1 MTTVSTV
8 TGLGLRLAL
17 RAGRARAVTV
27 VATATL
33 GLLVL
38 LLSLDLPYALRNP
51 ETFLQRDDKIAYLIL
66 SAVVAAPVVVLML
79 TTSRL
84 SSAGR
89 DRRLSRLRLM
99 GLSRGDAAVVA
110 LVETLALVTVG
121 AALGFAA
128 WLTMRWTL
136 LHLLVEH
143 GWAKTVPPAHV
154 TWAVAATVGV
164 LLAAGL
170 SSVAPALRSARSAL
184 SQARTVGRA
193 RHVWW
198 PLALLV
204 VALVVG
210 LLATSAYRGQNDQ
223 PPSVLPLAFCFF
235 ASIAGLVLAGS
246 SLTTLLGR
254 ALRRIPGATALL
266 AGRRMEAD
274 RSATS
279 RALAGLVIAT
289 FAAAFG
295 LSVFTIFTTTPQYRS
310 AQWAMQHETV
320 DMTQLQNPPDTAM
333 LDLVRRTPGVTSADA
348 GWTTT
353 QSTDVD
359 GVSTTVLSCARLRS
373 VATISGCRDDA
384 PWFVRGSSSSPV
396 KTLPTVAAH
405 GVRLR
410 AASTGSVHFDVVA
423 AGGNGPYWFDT
434 WSNTVVIPPGV
445 MQRAGVRPDA
455 IVFGIAPGARLP
467 WTSGLPVA
475 SSEDWDN
482 YDNVAVYRTMTY
494 TLIAAVIAV
503 GLLTVVINVIDR
515 AAERRRSVAATRVL
529 GTHVRVLR
537 RAQFL
542 GVALP
547 LLAGVTVAVVTGWVT
562 GRTYLAFGD
571 ALGSFPGTQLLLLWA
586 GACLGAVAVAAL
598 TLPGLGRPLSADL
611 VRTE

>member
-1 MTTVSTV
+1 MTAVST
-8 TGLGLRLAL
+8 GAALGLRLAL

-27 VATATL
+27 VASAAG

-99 GLSRGDAAVVA
+99 GLSRGNAAVVA

-143 GWAKTVPPAHV
+143 GCAKTVPPAHV

-235 ASIAGLVLAGS
+235 ASISGLVLAGS

-320 DMTQLQNPPDTAM
+320 DMTQLQAPPDAAM
-333 LDLVRRTPGVTSADA
+333 LERVRRTPGVTWADA

-359 GVSTTVLSCARLRS
+359 GVSTTVISCARLRS
-373 VATISGCRDDA
+373 VATVSGCRDDSA
-384 PWFVRGSSSSPV
+384 WLVPSNSSRP
-396 KTLPTVAAH
+396 KALPTVSTH

-410 AASTGSVHFDVVA
+410 AVSTGSVHFDAVA

-434 WSNTVVIPPGV
+434 WSNTVVVPPGV

-467 WTSGLPVA
+467 WTSDLPVA

-529 GTHVRVLR
+529 GTDVRVLR
-537 RAQFL
+537 HAQFL
-542 GVALP
+542 GVVLP
-547 LLAGVTVAVVTGWVT
+547 LLAGVTVAVVAGWVT

-571 ALGSFPGTQLLLLWA
+571 ALGSFPGTQLLLLWG

-611 VRTE
+611 VRRE

>member
-1 MTTVSTV
+1 MTAVST
-8 TGLGLRLAL
+8 GAALGLRLAL

-27 VATATL
+27 VASAAG

-235 ASIAGLVLAGS
+235 ASISGLVLAGS

-320 DMTQLQNPPDTAM
+320 DMTQLQAPPDAAM
-333 LDLVRRTPGVTSADA
+333 LERVRRTPGVTWADA

-359 GVSTTVLSCARLRS
+359 GVSTTVISCARLRS
-373 VATISGCRDDA
+373 VATVSGCRNDS
-384 PWFVRGSSSSPV
+384 PWLVPRNSSQP
-396 KTLPTVAAH
+396 KALPTVSTH

-410 AASTGSVHFDVVA
+410 AVSTGSVHFDAVA

-434 WSNTVVIPPGV
+434 WSNTVVVPPGV

-467 WTSGLPVA
+467 WTSDLPVA

-547 LLAGVTVAVVTGWVT
+547 LLVGVTVAVVTGWVT

-611 VRTE
+611 VRRA